1 MANPGFLSK
10 RVKKKS
16 QLGLTSDRYEFLGLD
31 QAEPDLGD
39 PLVGPSSVGA
49 KPYTGSISDLYV
61 VVSSGSGQ
69 RYWSKQTSVISGG
82 LAAPGNVTIRSGGN
96 IFGDVNKINDIN
108 FVGSGVTVKSGS
120 WAGAG
125 SSAVDV
131 QITVTDLAVTGN
143 TGAVPYKA
151 STGFL
156 VGSTDL
162 IYSSSS
168 KYVGI
173 GSTTPTVKLDVTG
186 DAKVSGMLTASKGEF
201 TTSLKIG
208 SFSLDTDQLSVTNL
222 SIPNGSIG
230 IGTTRAIASLDVRG
244 SVNLSGITTIINL
257 VGTSASFTNLSAG
270 VATVGFITANS
281 AYLGIL
287 TINSLTSGNPVFN
300 GTGYFTGNIGV
311 GSTTPLRRIDIVGS
325 ATTDQ
330 SQVAIR
336 LLNTNTTG
344 YGAYIGLNASS
355 IGRNYH
361 LVSTG
366 VSEGIGAGKFS
377 IYDVSANSHRFVI
390 GTTGNVGIGTTNPQY
405 PLDING
411 PVGINSILYVGG
423 SAGFPG
429 YVLLSNG
436 STSAAS
442 WGALGNATAGAATSV
457 TITTTSSNLT
467 YYPTFTEQSISGNIA
482 NIRIDSIGLAY
493 NPGTDTLGIGTTNV
507 TTGVNTAYNLVARTS
522 NITGFATFSSIQVSG
537 VATFTNNLQVNGST
551 LFVISSSD
559 RVAIGTTN
567 PTAKLDVRGDVSVAT
582 TVTIG
587 SQNQLTT
594 GILTSTT
601 TSTQTVDSFPSSSI
615 RSAKYNIQVTT
626 TGQLVSSAS
635 SSPSPSVTSLGGGNN
650 YVSGNYTNVALSTV
664 TGTGNDAYADISIT
678 PEVTLTLSAISAGK
692 FISSET
698 STDLRV
704 NEPIIF
710 NKAIAASAKENSRVT
725 SIVITSPG
733 SGYTAVPTIGL
744 GTPTNSPAI
753 SGVGIASTATASVA
767 TLIIT
772 DVTINTAG
780 IHTIIPTVSFNSPIG
795 GGSSAQGIVGF
806 GVSTVRV
813 TNAGYG
819 YTEVF
824 PVSISGGIGIA
835 TVGITSVFVTNLII
849 NNTGTGYTGTSG
861 ANYPTITIDPPT
873 SGTTA
878 TASVNSLGISNIFG
892 ITTGIGYT
900 TPPILTVSAPTT
912 GVNTATVAATLGVST
927 FTVTNSGSGYL
938 SSPSITL
945 SAPSVPGFSGRVGLG
960 ITGTV
965 GNGITFSPGVLYQGT
980 SGTAYTVPGV
990 GGIGTGAIL
999 SLAFS
1004 APGNL
1009 INVTIVN
1016 PGYGYTVPPVVN
1028 LDGFNS
1034 QSGQTSSGAAI
1045 TFTNLMVTDVT
1056 VFNSGYGVSS
1066 TPTVTIGQPAIG
1078 VGATAIASMGIGSVD
1093 VINFGSGYTTKPSI
1107 AVTSIVGTG
1116 ASVTAGLGVTSTN
1129 ITITNAGVGY
1139 TVVPKVRVSTPVG
1152 VGTSTTGIIGVGITG
1167 ISVSYSGYG
1176 YTGTIPLVSSSP
1188 GVQNP
1193 GTRFAAEV
1201 SSIIVTNVAI
1211 TSTGLGYTAADLANT
1226 PIASYSPTGTASTV
1240 GFGVSTVRFTSLGIG
1255 YTNQA
1260 SATVTFSKPNIGIG
1274 STATATAFL
1283 GYPGILPGPGYGLTT
1298 QIYYVSSIPNSQTV
1312 AISTGVG
1319 VGTLTVT
1326 DVADGTSGTDFTD
1339 VSYFVGG
1346 SISNVNIV
1354 SPGSGYSA
1362 TSKLTATNFDG
1373 GNVGYGFSFVSA
1385 TVVNNY
1391 QISDV
1396 MVLNNVGAFSTTP
1409 DYIEYGTLANN
1420 EILGAFDADLSSSNV
1435 RLLFTPTYRDN
1446 IIKVNKNYTTT

>member
-49 KPYTGSISDLYV
+49 KPIGISSLYFLASAGDGS
-61 VVSSGSGQ
+61 
-69 RYWSKQTSVISGG
+69 RYWTSKANIIAGGVVNPGAITVYNNGILASGTNLNTVFKLNFTG
-82 LAAPGNVTIRSGGN
+82 TGVTAVG
-96 IFGDVNKINDIN
+96 
-108 FVGSGVTVKSGS
+108 VGSDQANVN
-120 WAGAG
+120 
-125 SSAVDV
+125 
-131 QITVTDLAVTGN
+131 ITVTDLAVTGN

-162 IYSSSS
+162 IYSSSN

-186 DAKVSGMLTASKGEF
+186 DVKVSGVVTASKGEF

-208 SFSLDTDQLSVTNL
+208 SFSLDTDQLLVTNL

-311 GSTTPLRRIDIVGS
+311 GSTIPLRRVDIVGS

-366 VSEGIGAGKFS
+366 ISEGIGAGKFS
-377 IYDVSANSHRFVI
+377 IYDATANSHRFVI
-390 GTTGNVGIGTTNPQY
+390 GTTGNIGIGTTNPQY

-423 SAGFPG
+423 SAGSQG
-429 YVLLSNG
+429 NVLISGGPNG
-436 STSAAS
+436 AVS

-467 YYPTFTEQSISGNIA
+467 YYPTFTEQSISGNTA
-482 NIRIDSIGLAY
+482 NIRIDSIGLVY

-551 LFVISSSD
+551 LFVISSLD
-559 RVAIGTTN
+559 RVGIGTTN

-678 PEVTLTLSAISAGK
+678 PEVTLTLSAISGGK

-772 DVTINTAG
+772 DVTVNTAG

-824 PVSISGGIGIA
+824 PVSIAGGIGIA

-945 SAPSVPGFSGRVGLG
+945 SSPSVPGFSGRVGLG

-965 GNGITFSPGVLYQGT
+965 GNGITFSGGSGYTGT
-980 SGTAYTVPGV
+980 GGTAYTVPGV

-999 SLAFS
+999 SLSFNIS
-1004 APGNL
+1004 GNMDV
-1009 INVTIVN
+1009 VTITN
-1016 PGYGYTVPPVVN
+1016 PGYGYTVPPIVI
-1028 LDGFNS
+1028 LDGYR
-1034 QSGQTSSGAAI
+1034 GGSGAAI

-1078 VGATAIASMGIGSVD
+1078 VGATVIASMGIGSVD

-1129 ITITNAGVGY
+1129 ITITNPGVGY
-1139 TVVPKVRVSTPVG
+1139 TTVPKVRVSTPVG
-1152 VGTSTTGIIGVGITG
+1152 VGTSTTGIIGVGITQ

-1176 YTGTIPLVSSSP
+1176 YTGTIPVVSSSP

-1193 GTRFAAEV
+1193 GTGFAAEV

-1240 GFGVSTVRFTSLGIG
+1240 GFGVSTVRITGLGIG

-1298 QIYYVSSIPNSQTV
+1298 QIYYVSSITNSQTI

-1319 VGTLTVT
+1319 VGTLAVT
-1326 DVADGTSGTDFTD
+1326 DIADGLSGTDFTD

-1373 GNVGYGFSFVSA
+1373 GNIGYGFSFVSA

-1420 EILGAFDADLSSSNV
+1420 EILGTFGADLSSSNV

>member
-49 KPYTGSISDLYV
+49 KPYTGSLSDLYV
-61 VVSSGSGQ
+61 LASSGSGQ
-69 RYWSKQTSVISGG
+69 RYWSKQTTIISGG
-82 LAAPGNVTIRSGGN
+82 LAAPGNVTIRNGGI

-131 QITVTDLAVTGN
+131 QITVTDLSLSSGN

-173 GSTTPTVKLDVTG
+173 GSTTPTVKLDVIG
-186 DAKVSGMLTASKGEF
+186 DVKVSGMLTASKGEF

-311 GSTTPLRRIDIVGS
+311 GSTIPLRRVDIVGS

-366 VSEGIGAGKFS
+366 ISEGIGAGKFS
-377 IYDVSANSHRFVI
+377 IYDATANSHRFVI
-390 GTTGNVGIGTTNPQY
+390 GTTGNIGIGTTNPQY

-411 PVGINSILYVGG
+411 PVGINSILYAGG
-423 SAGFPG
+423 SAGIGG
-429 YVLLSNG
+429 YVLISGGPNG
-436 STSAAS
+436 AVS
-442 WGALGNATAGAATSV
+442 WGALGNATAGAASSV
-457 TITTTSSNLT
+457 TVTNISTNST
-467 YYPTFTEQSISGNIA
+467 YYPTFTEQSVSGTNA
-482 NIRIDSIGLAY
+482 SIRINSAGLVF
-493 NPGTDTLGIGTTNV
+493 NPSTNTLGIGTTNV

-551 LFVISSSD
+551 LFVISSLD
-559 RVAIGTTN
+559 RVGIGTTN

-678 PEVTLTLSAISAGK
+678 PEVTLTLSAISGGK

-824 PVSISGGIGIA
+824 PVSIAGGIGIA

-945 SAPSVPGFSGRVGLG
+945 SSPSVPGFSGRVGLG

-965 GNGITFSPGVLYQGT
+965 GNGITFSGGSGYTGGNGVLYPV
-980 SGTAYTVPGV
+980 SGV

-999 SLAFS
+999 SLNFNIS
-1004 APGNL
+1004 GNMEV
-1009 INVTIVN
+1009 VTITN
-1016 PGYGYTVPPVVN
+1016 PGYGYTVPPIVI
-1028 LDGFNS
+1028 LDGYR
-1034 QSGQTSSGAAI
+1034 GGSGAAI
-1045 TFTNLMVTDVT
+1045 TFTNLIVTDVT

-1078 VGATAIASMGIGSVD
+1078 VGATVIASMGIGSVD

-1129 ITITNAGVGY
+1129 ITITNPGVGY
-1139 TVVPKVRVSTPVG
+1139 TTVPKVRVSTPVG
-1152 VGTSTTGIIGVGITG
+1152 VGTSTTGIIGVGITQ

-1176 YTGTIPLVSSSP
+1176 YTGTIPVVSSSP

-1193 GTRFAAEV
+1193 GTGFAAEV

-1240 GFGVSTVRFTSLGIG
+1240 GFGVSTVRITGLGIG

-1298 QIYYVSSIPNSQTV
+1298 QIYYVSSITNSQTI

-1319 VGTLTVT
+1319 VGTLAVT
-1326 DVADGTSGTDFTD
+1326 DIADGLSGTDFTD

-1373 GNVGYGFSFVSA
+1373 GNIGYGFSFVSA

-1420 EILGAFDADLSSSNV
+1420 EILGTFGADLSSSNV